1 MSERAKALT
10 AHAGPGGGVM
20 EQHAGRVGGLGC
32 GPGCADVEVREG
44 SNLQVASLNVAS
56 VSVSRGG
63 VSNFLRSACAT
74 AHSQWVARH
83 ARGQLSLQYVPP
95 APAPIHF
102 HFLLAQSLRRA
113 RVLFPVAALPV
124 AAVVAMPA
132 LTRRPPPACFAWT
145 SNAPTNRER
154 LPQLRASSET
164 MVHTLART
172 RRRRG
177 RRRKRSPPGWDRRVD
192 VVGVVGV
199 GGDVVE

>member
-1 MSERAKALT
+1 MAF
-10 AHAGPGGGVM
+10 
-20 EQHAGRVGGLGC
+20 
-32 GPGCADVEVREG
+32 
-44 SNLQVASLNVAS
+44 LNVAS
-56 VSVSRGG
+56 VSVWRGG

-192 VVGVVGV
+192 VVVVG